1 MRMDGAVK
9 SGIYQGFAPMRSGRT
24 SYPDHIVNVD
34 GQDRIIPN
42 GSVGKGSPSGGRK
55 KTRGTRKS
63 RKSRRAT
70 RKTK

>member
-1 MRMDGAVK
+1 MGGAVK

-55 KTRGTRKS
+55 KTRKTRRG